1 VASTVP
7 YNGRRQRIVQG
18 LSPDMVLRG
27 RPAAEPKLANAR
39 ATPPDP
45 EARPKALKV
54 VADAKGGLASRQ
66 LDIEAVINQTP
77 KE

>member
-1 VASTVP
+1 
-7 YNGRRQRIVQG
+7 
-18 LSPDMVLRG
+18 MVLRG